1 MSNYDFLK
9 ILMFVMVFAIALPIL
24 QVNQRIY
31 SERKSLNKAIYA

>member
-31 SERKSLNKAIYA
+31 VGAD